1 MLLTYANNL
10 ADHSNQTERPN
21 NWQLGQKE
29 RECHQSLRT
38 SDYESHKER
47 NPDRVEGTC
56 RWFLEHPHFQYW
68 WKSQKSN
75 LLWVSADPG
84 CGKSVLAKSLVD
96 GELKSSKTHTT
107 CYFFFKDDNLEQK
120 SATNALCAVLHQLF
134 EQKKPLIKHAMADF
148 HSNGA
153 QLHRL
158 FERLWNIL
166 KEGAADADTGTVV
179 CIIDALDECEESSRT
194 RLLNYLEHFYNDS
207 TTNDRQNMVLKFLIT
222 SRPYFHIERNLHS
235 LISKHPVI
243 RLAGEAETLSISR
256 EIDLVIQVEVQ
267 RLGEMLE
274 LDDFARSILAKGL
287 SKFRN
292 RTYLWL
298 HLILEVIRRRLETVS
313 QKNIQ
318 NILDSVPETVEKAYT
333 AILERSEDII
343 SANRLLNIIISAARP
358 LTLREMNTAMTVEA
372 TCSSYKDLDL
382 APEEKYK
389 VTIRNLCGL
398 FVTIIDSRIYLFHQ
412 TAREFLL
419 SNSNSTISSQDQNHP
434 HTWKHSL
441 TLKASNL
448 VLARRCIW
456 YLLFAEFEIEHLKQ
470 PVTLTGHQTKYGA
483 PSKDSILDYM
493 STHPFLNYAA
503 NYWVLHVREAHD
515 GIDIGLLQSVSFK
528 ICDTQSLRFSNW
540 FPVYWTISK
549 EFASFYPYKIN
560 SLMLASH
567 LGLHAVVQL
576 LLQQGSVANSLDNTN
591 RTALSWA
598 AESGSEAVVEL
609 LLDPSAN
616 QLGMIRVRSARGGK
630 SKNYKSR
637 IKSIFKS
644 GSKMSEQRIDINSD
658 DLERETPLMLG
669 AKNGHKRVVE
679 LLLERNAKID
689 CTDIFNESAVE
700 KAANNGHEDIVML
713 LLERNARTKSKSKAF
728 ASALISAAGGGQ
740 GAMVK
745 ILLDCGVNMESKD
758 KAGKTALAWAA
769 YRGESGVIKLLLEH
783 NADIEARDKEGHT
796 PLMHAVNHNTR
807 DAVAFLLDQNADM
820 EAKNYAGQSVISL
833 AYVMHDNGP
842 TFFWSSFSL
851 LLRHGAT
858 MTANRSL
865 DAAIC
870 QEAARKGD
878 ISVMR
883 YLLDRRGLS
892 IESKSGFSTCMRSQD
907 LTPLST
913 AATEGHKGMVKFL
926 LERNAN
932 IEARDDKGSTPLL
945 LAALAFKATIV
956 DLLLEHNAQIES
968 RDNQGN
974 TAFLIAVKPHQRPF
988 DTLYANEAVVE
999 ALLNHGANAEAKD
1012 NDGMT
1017 PLLWAVKNNWPG
1029 AVKRL
1034 LERNVKTD
1042 CSDQDGRTAWQLAEY
1057 LGEKPT
1063 IIEFLK
1069 RDADE
1074 NVQHNWSRTL
1084 LSEAAENGSDSVVKQ
1099 YLEEGHNIEAKDDIF
1114 GQTPLLWAAE
1124 NGHIAAAN
1132 ILLDHKAQIDSRNKY
1147 GQTALW
1153 LAVRQGH
1160 AGMVQALI
1168 ARNAI
1173 ADTPDNAS
1181 RTPREIARFSQ
1192 YVGIDVMLER
1202 YLTPEKSPFPMN
1214 KPVANENR
1222 STQGLI
1228 ERS

>member
-1 MLLTYANNL
+1 MLLTYADNL
-10 ADHSNQTERPN
+10 ADHSNQTEQPN
-21 NWQLGQKE
+21 NWRLGQKE

-68 WKSQKSN
+68 WKSKKSS

-96 GELKSSKTHTT
+96 RELKSAKTHTT
-107 CYFFFKDDNLEQK
+107 CYFFFKDDNLEQT

-134 EQKKPLIKHAMADF
+134 EQKQPLIKHAMADF
-148 HSNGA
+148 HSNGVH
-153 QLHRL
+153 LHRL

-166 KEGAADADTGTVV
+166 KEGVADADTGTVV
-179 CIIDALDECEESSRT
+179 CIIDALDECEESGRT

-274 LDDFARSILAKGL
+274 LDDSVRSILAKGL

-313 QKNIQ
+313 QNNIQ

-333 AILERSEDII
+333 AILERSEDVI

-372 TCSSYKDLDL
+372 TCSSYKDLDV

-398 FVTIIDSRIYLFHQ
+398 FVTIIDSRIYLIHQ
-412 TAREFLL
+412 TAKEFLL
-419 SNSNSTISSQDQNHP
+419 SNSNSTISSRDQNHP

-448 VLARRCIW
+448 ILARRCIW
-456 YLLFAEFEIEHLKQ
+456 YLLFAEFEVEHLKQ
-470 PVTLTGHQTKYGA
+470 PVTLTGHQIKYGA

-503 NYWVLHVREAHD
+503 NYWVLHFREAHD

-549 EFASFYPYKIN
+549 EFASYYPYKIN

-576 LLQQGSVANSLDNTN
+576 LLQQGSVANSLDSAN

-609 LLDPSAN
+609 LLGPYAN
-616 QLGMIRVRSARGGK
+616 QLGKIRVRSARGGK

-644 GSKMSEQRIDINSD
+644 SSNLPEQQIDINSN
-658 DLERETPLMLG
+658 DLEGETPLMLG

-689 CTDIFNESAVE
+689 CTDIFNESAIE

-713 LLERNARTKSKSKAF
+713 LLERNAWTKSKSKAF
-728 ASALISAAGGGQ
+728 ASALVSAAGGGH

-745 ILLDCGVNMESKD
+745 ILLDRGANIESKD
-758 KAGKTALAWAA
+758 QAGKTALAWAA
-769 YRGESGVIKLLLEH
+769 HRGESGVIKLLLEH
-783 NADIEARDKEGHT
+783 NADMEARDKEGYT
-796 PLMHAVNHNTR
+796 PLMHAVKHSAR
-807 DAVAFLLDQNADM
+807 DAVAFLLDHNADI

-833 AYVMHDNGP
+833 AYMWHDRDP
-842 TFFWSSFSL
+842 VFFWGSFSL
-851 LLRHGAT
+851 LLKYGAT
-858 MTANRSL
+858 MTTNRSL
-865 DAAIC
+865 NAAIC

-892 IESKSGFSTCMRSQD
+892 IESRSGFSTCSRAQD

-913 AATEGHKGMVKFL
+913 AATEGHKGMVEFL

-945 LAALAFKATIV
+945 LAAQAFKAAIV
-956 DLLLEHNAQIES
+956 DLLLEHNAEIEF

-974 TAFLIAVKPHQRPF
+974 TALLIAVRAHQRPY

-1029 AVKRL
+1029 AVKQL

-1042 CSDQDGRTAWQLAEY
+1042 CNDQDGRTAWQLAEY
-1057 LGEKPT
+1057 LGEKP
-1063 IIEFLK
+1063 IIVEFLK
-1069 RDADE
+1069 RDADK
-1074 NVQHNWSRTL
+1074 NLQHNWSRTL
-1084 LSEAAENGSDSVVKQ
+1084 LSEAAEKGSDSVVKQ

-1124 NGHIAAAN
+1124 NGQRAAAN
-1132 ILLDHKAQIDSRNKY
+1132 VLLDHNAQIGSRNKY

-1168 ARNAI
+1168 ERNAI

-1181 RTPREIARFSQ
+1181 RTPLEMARSYR
-1192 YVGIDVMLER
+1192 YVGIEVMLER
-1202 YLTPEKSPFPMN
+1202 YLTSGKSPFPTN

-1222 STQGLI
+1222 ST
-1228 ERS
+1228 